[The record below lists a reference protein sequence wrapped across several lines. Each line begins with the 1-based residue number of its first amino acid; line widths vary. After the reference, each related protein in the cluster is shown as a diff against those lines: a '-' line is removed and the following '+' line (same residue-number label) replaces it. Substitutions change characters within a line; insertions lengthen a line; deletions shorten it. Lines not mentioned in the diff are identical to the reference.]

1 MNTHELVWLRAQ
13 TRKDLYRLV
22 RQQMVRLGLNW
33 RATMEQ
39 ALALW
44 LKAVETKPS
53 R

>member
-1 MNTHELVWLRAQ
+1 MDGVELVWLRAQ

-33 RATMEQ
+33 RITMEQ
-39 ALALW
+39 ALDLW
-44 LKAVETKPS
+44 LKAVESKPA